1 MALSKHQLVSER
13 NQNLLWFFSNAN
25 VKTGC
30 KKLAICFQIVETA
43 ATAILKDGKKRRKNF
58 NFIK

>member
-30 KKLAICFQIVETA
+30 KKLAIYFQIVE
-43 ATAILKDGKKRRKNF
+43 TAILKDGKK
-58 NFIK
+58 